1 MNTILKNGE
10 KWFDTDGNIIHAHG
24 GGIIKK
30 DDIYYWYGEDRNG
43 DNYVSYYV
51 FHERAKRGNFVI
63 MF

>member
-1 MNTILKNGE
+1 MKNGE
-10 KWFDTDGNIIHAHG
+10 VLLDKDGNFIHAHMGCCLQYNG
-24 GGIIKK
+24 GV
-30 DDIYYWYGEDRNG
+30 YWYGEDRNG